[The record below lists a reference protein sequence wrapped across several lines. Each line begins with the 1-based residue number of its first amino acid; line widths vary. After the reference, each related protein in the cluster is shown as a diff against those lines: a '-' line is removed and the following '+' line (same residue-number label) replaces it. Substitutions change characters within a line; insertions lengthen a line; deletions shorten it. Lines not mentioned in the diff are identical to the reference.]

1 MLGLTHPGQV
11 EHEPAGT
18 NPRMWGLTQLPS
30 YGRSGGTGSSW
41 GPRWLRKVHC
51 SWGFISR
58 PWLGGAAVEVPA
70 DACAGSSP
78 VPAGSA
84 ESWEQQP
91 QPGGVWLLPLV
102 TPDRECARRGRAG
115 GPRGV
120 TGHRHK
126 LLQTARN
133 QETLKT
139 PESFPARAQF
149 CLVLVPKNKLEE
161 GELRLE
167 HRARCQ
173 SLCHRGQ
180 CPGCAP
186 SQLCPVGL
194 RAGWCCRVLQDIL
207 GFYYFS
213 NPLRFTTWARRA
225 APAPV

>member
-1 MLGLTHPGQV
+1 MGPDPV
-11 EHEPAGT
+11 
-18 NPRMWGLTQLPS
+18 TQLRPQWRHRILLGALLAAEGS
-30 YGRSGGTGSSW
+30 FLLGFHLQALVGWSSCGGTCRCLCW
-41 GPRWLRKVHC
+41 VLAC
-51 SWGFISR
+51 SCRICR
-58 PWLGGAAVEVPA
+58 VLGTTA
-70 DACAGSSP
+70 
-78 VPAGSA
+78 SA
-84 ESWEQQP
+84 
-91 QPGGVWLLPLV
+91 GGVWLLPLV
-102 TPDRECARRGRAG
+102 TPDRECARRGRAE

-120 TGHRHK
+120 AGHRHK

-161 GELRLE
+161 GELGLE

-213 NPLRFTTWARRA
+213 NPSRFTTWARRA